1 MSASSTASTSSMA
14 MKRILVTGGNKGIG
28 RAICERLLS
37 QYPDTYVLLGSRNL
51 ERGQQ
56 AVQAIINDIPSS
68 QGRVQCVTID
78 TASDE
83 SVKTAAAIIADQFAP
98 LYGIVNNAGVRTSYR
113 EPAIHPKHKEVIF
126 FEPWRDGD
134 FLTSSSSFVVF
145 ASFLFCFVFTLFTGG
160 MGTFGV
166 RHHQH
171 QLLWTPT
178 GQ

>member
-1 MSASSTASTSSMA
+1 MA

-56 AVQAIINDIPSS
+56 AVQAILNDIPSS

-98 LYGIVNNAGVRTSYR
+98 LYGIVNNAGVRTS
-113 EPAIHPKHKEVIF
+113 
-126 FEPWRDGD
+126 
-134 FLTSSSSFVVF
+134 
-145 ASFLFCFVFTLFTGG
+145 
-160 MGTFGV
+160 
-166 RHHQH
+166 
-171 QLLWTPT
+171 
-178 GQ
+178 

>member
-1 MSASSTASTSSMA
+1 MMRTLITSYVSISLLLFLLLVVHVPSSVTAMSASSTASTSSMA

-56 AVQAIINDIPSS
+56 AVQAILNDIPSS

-98 LYGIVNNAGVRTSYR
+98 LYGIVNNAGVRTS
-113 EPAIHPKHKEVIF
+113 
-126 FEPWRDGD
+126 
-134 FLTSSSSFVVF
+134 
-145 ASFLFCFVFTLFTGG
+145 
-160 MGTFGV
+160 
-166 RHHQH
+166 
-171 QLLWTPT
+171 
-178 GQ
+178 